1 MMKYDTIDLVSLAE
15 RLTAARKAANITQEE
30 AATRVGLSRPTFI
43 AIEKGT
49 RRPKPDE
56 LVKLAEL
63 YQRQLNTLL
72 RYDSQA
78 APLRP
83 HLRSVL
89 DTNLGAQQGL
99 DEAVELLSS
108 YIDDYRFLEQ
118 MLEIKSSTQ
127 FPAPVRVPAGPIER
141 FAEHCA
147 QEERARL
154 NVGSHQPIYT
164 LRKILEEA
172 GLHIFFEKLDSKLAG
187 LYVFAPQFGYCILVN
202 QLHPRER
209 RRWTIAHEHGHFLLD
224 RDRPGVDFLK
234 PTFRKPENERFADA
248 FAAAF
253 LMPEAGVRRRF
264 YEEVERT
271 GDFRVGDLL
280 RMADYFGVSAMAMAL
295 RMESIG
301 LIPRGSWDQIS
312 ESRVQI
318 GELKNAAG
326 IESAGD
332 EDSIDRYPQ
341 RYKVLAVQAFVEGK
355 ITEGQLAKFLRCS
368 RVEAREI
375 VDICS
380 GTKDD
385 ADGDVTFVPLTLNRS
400 LLNDSGK

>member
-1 MMKYDTIDLVSLAE
+1 MKYDTIDLVGLAE

-30 AATRVGLSRPTFI
+30 AATQLAMSRPTFI
-43 AIEKGT
+43 AIEKGM

-56 LVKLAEL
+56 IVKLAEL
-63 YQRQLNTLL
+63 YRLPLNKLL
-72 RYDSQA
+72 REDAQP

-89 DTNLGAQQGL
+89 DSQVGAQQGL
-99 DEAVELLSS
+99 DEAVDLLSS
-108 YIDDYRFLEQ
+108 YIDDYRYLEQ
-118 MLEIKSSTQ
+118 ILEFKASTQ
-127 FPAPVRVPAGPIER
+127 FPPPVRVPAGSIER

-154 NVGSHQPIYT
+154 NVGAHQPIYT

-172 GLHIFFEKLDSKLAG
+172 GLHIFFEKLNSKLAG

-234 PTFRKPENERFADA
+234 PMSRKPENERFADA

-271 GDFRVGDLL
+271 GDFLVGDLL
-280 RMADYFGVSAMAMAL
+280 RMADYFGVSVMAMAL
-295 RMESIG
+295 RLESIA
-301 LIPRGSWDQIS
+301 LIPKGSWDVIS
-312 ESRVQI
+312 ESRVQM
-318 GELKNAAG
+318 GELKSEAG
-326 IESAGD
+326 IASTAD
-332 EDSIDRYPQ
+332 DDSIDRYPQ
-341 RYKVLAVQAFVEGK
+341 RYKLLAVQAFIDRK
-355 ITEGQLAKFLRCS
+355 ITEGQLAQFLRCS
-368 RVEAREI
+368 RIEARDI
-375 VDICS
+375 VEQCS

-385 ADGDVTFVPLTLNRS
+385 ADGALSFVPLTLSRS
-400 LLNDSGK
+400 LLGDPGK

>member
-1 MMKYDTIDLVSLAE
+1 MMKYDTIDLVGLSE
-15 RLTAARKAANITQEE
+15 RLTAARRAANITQEE
-30 AATRVGLSRPTFI
+30 AATSLEMSRPTFI

-63 YQRQLNTLL
+63 YRLPLNKLL
-72 RYDSQA
+72 REDAQS

-89 DTNLGAQQGL
+89 DNNVGAQQGL
-99 DEAVELLSS
+99 DEAVEMLSS
-108 YIDDYRFLEQ
+108 YIDDYLYLEKI
-118 MLEIKSSTQ
+118 LEIKWAVQ
-127 FPAPVRVPAGPIER
+127 FPPPVRVPSGPIER

-147 QEERARL
+147 QEERTRL

-187 LYVFAPQFGYCILVN
+187 LYVFAPQLGYCILIN

-209 RRWTIAHEHGHFLLD
+209 RRWTIAHEHAHFLLD

-234 PTFRKPENERFADA
+234 PTSRKPENERFADA

-271 GDFRVGDLL
+271 GDFRVGDFL

-295 RMESIG
+295 RLEAIG
-301 LIPRGSWDQIS
+301 LIPKGSWDQIS

-318 GELKNAAG
+318 RDMKNEAG
-326 IESAGD
+326 IESRGD
-332 EDSIDRYPQ
+332 DDSVDHYPQ
-341 RYKVLAVQAFVEGK
+341 RYKLLAVQAFNDGK

-368 RVEAREI
+368 RIEAREI
-375 VDICS
+375 VDECS

-385 ADGDVTFVPLTLNRS
+385 VNGDVSFVPLTLSRS